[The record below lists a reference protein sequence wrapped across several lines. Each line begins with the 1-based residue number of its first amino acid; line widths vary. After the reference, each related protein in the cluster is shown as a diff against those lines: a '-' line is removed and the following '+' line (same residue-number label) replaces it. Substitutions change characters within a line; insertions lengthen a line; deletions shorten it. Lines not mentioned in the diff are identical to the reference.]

1 MRPGEI
7 ACLSVTGD
15 ACGATRAHCASRTCK
30 GVPLAIGGGAIR
42 ARCAWSRVA
51 RRRAC
56 AGTRARRGPCDRT
69 AASLG
74 GAAIER
80 GRARR
85 TPREA
90 ALPAAGAWGCA
101 AAHGGS
107 ARRSA
112 SAEIPATRK
121 VAASPTPAMKTAA
134 SPSAAM
140 KTAASP
146 SAAMETAA
154 SPSAAMETTA
164 SPAMGAPTSAATMTT
179 TVLSECWFRRTSK
192 CNKCKG
198 CKQHFEEGGFSHLDY
213 LYQETGCGFGA
224 RRSFDCNW
232 AGLSRSTGQS
242 QCQTWDCLIMS
253 VTNPFPDIYELAVRR
268 VCS

>member
-7 ACLSVTGD
+7 ARLSVAGG
-15 ACGATRAHCASRTCK
+15 ACGATRARCASRTCK
-30 GVPLAIGGGAIR
+30 GVPLAIGGGAIC

-69 AASLG
+69 AASHG
-74 GAAIER
+74 GAAIEW
-80 GRARR
+80 GRARW

-90 ALPAAGAWGCA
+90 ALPAARAWGCA

-140 KTAASP
+140 
-146 SAAMETAA
+146 
-154 SPSAAMETTA
+154 ETTA
-164 SPAMGAPTSAATMTT
+164 SPAMGAPTSAASMTT

-213 LYQETGCGFGA
+213 LYQETGCSLGA
-224 RRSFDCNW
+224 RRTFNCN
-232 AGLSRSTGQS
+232 
-242 QCQTWDCLIMS
+242 
-253 VTNPFPDIYELAVRR
+253 
-268 VCS
+268 